1 MKGTGAELTL
11 KDTNKPA
18 NKAFYKVAVG
28 KDVIN
33 PEP

>member
-11 KDTNKPA
+11 TDATKPA
-18 NKAFYKVAVG
+18 DKAFYKVAVG

-33 PEP
+33 D